1 MWDDAKQMNALAITL
16 TVITALGLAW
26 VAVTWVVRQPTF
38 AFREVVVTAP
48 LERANGAHLEAVIR
62 EELTG
67 TFFTMDLARA
77 RHALNEVPW
86 IRNVALRRQWPH
98 RLEVTVD
105 EHEPL
110 ARWNDASLVN
120 TRGEVFTAQSRAELP
135 QFNGPEGRAAE
146 VAARYRTWFDTLQ
159 PVALTVTQV
168 RLSPRGAWQLKTIGP
183 AGPLTLEL
191 GRDEPD
197 ARLAR
202 FVAVHGRTL
211 GALARAG
218 TRIEAVDLR
227 YRNGFAARIPGF
239 REKSAKPAAGTT

>member
-16 TVITALGLAW
+16 TAITLLGLAW
-26 VAVTWVVRQPTF
+26 VAVTWIVRLPSF
-38 AFREVVVTAP
+38 AFREVVVITP
-48 LERANGAHLEAVIR
+48 LARANGAHLEAVIR

-67 TFFTMDLARA
+67 TFFTMDLERA
-77 RHALNEVPW
+77 RRALNEVPW

-110 ARWNDASLVN
+110 ARWNDSSLVN
-120 TRGEVFTAQSRAELP
+120 TRGEVFTEQWRSELP

-146 VAARYRTWFDTLQ
+146 IAARYRAWSDTLQ
-159 PVALTVTQV
+159 PIARTVSQM
-168 RLSPRGAWQLKTIGP
+168 RLSPRGGWQVRTTGP
-183 AGPLTLEL
+183 AGPLVLEL

-211 GALARAG
+211 GALARTG

-239 REKSAKPAAGTT
+239 REKGGKPAAGTT

>member
-1 MWDDAKQMNALAITL
+1 MWDDVKQMNALAITL
-16 TVITALGLAW
+16 TVITVLGLAW
-26 VAVTWVVRQPTF
+26 VAVTWIVRQPSF

-48 LERANGAHLEAVIR
+48 LLRANGAHLEAVIR

-67 TFFTMDLARA
+67 TFFTMDLERA
-77 RHALNEVPW
+77 RNALNEVPW
-86 IRNVALRRQWPH
+86 VRSVALRRQWPH